1 MVPPSVSSSK
11 FSKVICKKEPESKAA
26 KSGRGTDYLIIIS
39 VLELLTAFIPGLLQ
53 DRPLP

>member
-1 MVPPSVSSSK
+1 MPPSVSSSK
-11 FSKVICKKEPESKAA
+11 FSKVICKKEPESKTA

-53 DRPLP
+53 DSPLP